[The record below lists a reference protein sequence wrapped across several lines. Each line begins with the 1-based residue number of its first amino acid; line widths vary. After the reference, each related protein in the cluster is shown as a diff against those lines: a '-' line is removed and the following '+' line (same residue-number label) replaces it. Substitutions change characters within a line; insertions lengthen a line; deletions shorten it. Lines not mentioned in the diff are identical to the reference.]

1 MKQTLL
7 EILGTSFVKNNGWV
21 YNRICD
27 LYVLVDEDSE
37 YFGFSISKQYNNDII
52 WVWNGKEETVK
63 PNDENYFLLDEVYK
77 SAKTLYNIMS
87 GNERWNTPSYQYDS
101 KAIDK
106 ECRNVFADYYYWFIQ
121 ILSYQL

>member
-106 ECRNVFADYYYWFIQ
+106 ECRNVFADYYY
-121 ILSYQL
+121 